1 MSCWRTRYRSPP
13 ELIPDILRT
22 LWYPGPRYWLE
33 TGSSLCILGKPKP
46 SPHLV
51 HKYLRKTN
59 KTKASGPE
67 SDLSDILNSHDI
79 WAPVTCSHSTEQNVV
94 TTEEKSQNSFVHVEK
109 RGSHYSAFVIFSF
122 ESGFCSWFWTNGD
135 LPDSPSGIVLQ
146 PEPA

>member
-1 MSCWRTRYRSPP
+1 M
-13 ELIPDILRT
+13 
-22 LWYPGPRYWLE
+22 
-33 TGSSLCILGKPKP
+33 
-46 SPHLV
+46 
-51 HKYLRKTN
+51 
-59 KTKASGPE
+59 
-67 SDLSDILNSHDI
+67 
-79 WAPVTCSHSTEQNVV
+79 V